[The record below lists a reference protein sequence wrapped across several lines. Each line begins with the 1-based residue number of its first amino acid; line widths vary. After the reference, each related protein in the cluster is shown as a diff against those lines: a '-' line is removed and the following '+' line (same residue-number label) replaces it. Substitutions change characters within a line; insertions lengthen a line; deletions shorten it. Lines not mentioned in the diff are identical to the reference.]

1 MSTACASARKDR
13 AARPS
18 ARTMDQ
24 AVSRISCLV
33 ASCRSRRRSRRRG
46 GAAGGA
52 GVAVPLGHQEAMILA
67 ATEFDRMAAQLQAL
81 APRDWAQPTV
91 CGLWDVRA
99 MAGHVLGMAE
109 AQASFRQFAH
119 DVRAAGKRSGGKM
132 IDEMS
137 ATQVRERAAMTPAA
151 VTSGLAAVAPKAV
164 RARRRTPAPVRWA
177 VRLKNDP
184 PFDTER
190 WRYGFLVDT
199 IFTRDTWMHRLDISR
214 ATGRPMELTA
224 EHDGRLVAGGVG
236 EWARRHG
243 QPFTLS
249 LSGSA
254 GGKWQAGEG
263 GEHL

>member
-1 MSTACASARKDR
+1 MAGTTA
-13 AARPS
+13 
-18 ARTMDQ
+18 
-24 AVSRISCLV
+24 V
-33 ASCRSRRRSRRRG
+33 
-46 GAAGGA
+46 GA
-52 GVAVPLGHQEAMILA
+52 GVAVPLGHREAMILA

-91 CGLWDVRA
+91 CELWDVRA
-99 MAGHVLGMAE
+99 MAAHVLGMAE

-119 DVRAAGKRSGGKM
+119 DFRAAGKRSSGKM

-137 ATQVRERAAMTPAA
+137 ATQVRERTAMTPGAI
-151 VTSGLAAVAPKAV
+151 VSRLAAVAPKAV

-177 VRLKNDP
+177 VRLRNDP

-224 EHDGRLVAGGVG
+224 GHDGRLVADVVT

-243 QPFTLS
+243 QPFTLT
-249 LSGSA
+249 LTGTA
-254 GGKWQAGEG
+254 GGQWCSGKA
-263 GEHL
+263 GEHLQLDALDFCWIVAARQPGTGLMATKVPF